1 MAILLARMS
10 LFWNNSCS
18 VEHTIYSKTI
28 ASPTHSGEE
37 CHFMEKEDVGRGCLE
52 AQSPGGK
59 HEWRAKDVDGFS
71 LPELLG

>member
-1 MAILLARMS
+1 MVILLARMS

-28 ASPTHSGEE
+28 ASPMHRGEE
-37 CHFMEKEDVGRGCLE
+37 CHFMEKEEVGRSCLE
-52 AQSPGGK
+52 GQYPGGK
-59 HEWRAKDVDGFS
+59 HEWRVEDADGFS